1 MGMGKVFVRR
11 GINVIV
17 VVSLVLIINFLLFRV
32 MPGDPA
38 MMMLSDLLTA
48 EYRAVLIQKFGLDL
62 PLHIQFIKYIQQ
74 LSQGNLGISFLYRRP
89 VSDIIIERMPAT
101 ILLLLSSYIITVIL
115 SVSLG
120 LLAAWKRGS
129 KTDLS
134 LIIFGQTL
142 NSMPIFWLGGL
153 LLLYLSVQLDIFPLM
168 GLYRPWIDY
177 ENVFALIGDILYHLF
192 LPMMTLGISNIGG
205 LFLITRNSLLDVF
218 TEDYIL
224 TARAIGLDNR
234 TILFRNALR
243 NAMLPLTTII
253 MIRLGFIVSG
263 AILTETVFTWP
274 GIGQVIHSAV
284 VRQDFP
290 LLQGIF
296 LVITVSAVIA
306 NFISEII
313 YGYLDP
319 RVRYE

>member
-32 MPGDPA
+32 MPGDPT